1 MSEAMSVIEMRTF
14 CCFLFIFGMA
24 CLQRCHRFVEL
35 ILMDFVTNGQSL
47 QHHIGR
53 GPMLKVNIP
62 KVLNALF
69 QIQ

>member
-53 GPMLKVNIP
+53 GPMLK
-62 KVLNALF
+62 
-69 QIQ
+69 